1 HEMELYF
8 FIFGIFVELIILP
21 ATKPDIPGCH
31 FLETVNIS
39 SCLRLQNG
47 SYMYQN
53 IEVPEYL
60 TGQYDYITTELDY
73 NETVKS
79 HLRGCVCHL
88 KPCIW
93 ICCRFKDW
101 DESNSKCT
109 DGLMEKLT
117 GINPFLNV
125 TLINGSVVETNLL
138 KDFIV
143 LRDRMRFNDLW
154 GDEKYTLFKNGSIL
168 LNSENTVKFRGYD
181 CLHPNQFTS
190 GNTDSF
196 VAAFH
201 HKLYNVRYLLLKPG
215 IKERKRILCLS
226 EVSLVLTIAVYLHL
240 KKLRNLHGKCF
251 ICYMTASFM
260 HFFFLLLEAGPIHLQ
275 LCVLQGYVMMYFFI
289 AKFSWLLALSHQLW
303 RGFTSVNRVES
314 KYSFGAYST
323 FAWGLAAI
331 LTGVHFLI
339 DQIWDSDPN
348 KVEWV
353 SRIGW
358 ENCDYLDAGYYFVYI
373 IETPLEILIALNT
386 ILIMLTIITIIR
398 VKLSLRHFSDGNE
411 RARNLNSRMQ
421 TFRMFASLFIVM
433 DIQWSFRLTSIF
445 ADWNYLLTICIY
457 CDSGIGIIIFVLFV
471 LKRSTLKLL
480 MER

>member
-1 HEMELYF
+1 MELYS

-39 SCLRLQNG
+39 SWLRLQNG
-47 SYMYQN
+47 SYLYQD

-60 TGQYDYITTELDY
+60 TGQYDYITTELNY

-79 HLRGCVCHL
+79 HLRGCVCQL

-101 DESNSKCT
+101 DEPNSKCT
-109 DGLMEKLT
+109 DGLMEELAK
-117 GINPFLNV
+117 INPFLNV

-143 LRDRMRFNDLW
+143 LRDRLRFNDLW
-154 GDEKYTLFKNGSIL
+154 GDEKYTLFANGSIL
-168 LNSENTVKFRGYD
+168 LNSLNMFYFRGYD

-201 HKLYNVRYLLLKPG
+201 HELYNESSLSLKPG
-215 IKERKRILCLS
+215 QKEL
-226 EVSLVLTIAVYLHL
+226 YLHL

-260 HFFFLLLEAGPIHLQ
+260 HFFFPLLEEGPIHFQ
-275 LCVLQGYVMMYFFI
+275 LCVLQGYTMIYFII

-314 KYSFGAYST
+314 EYSFGAYST
-323 FAWGLAAI
+323 FAWGSAAI
-331 LTGVHFLI
+331 LTGVPFLI

-348 KVEWV
+348 KVDWV
-353 SRIGW
+353 SHIGW
-358 ENCDYLDAGYYFVYI
+358 ENCDYLVF
-373 IETPLEILIALNT
+373 
-386 ILIMLTIITIIR
+386 
-398 VKLSLRHFSDGNE
+398 GNGE
-411 RARNLNSRMQ
+411 N
-421 TFRMFASLFIVM
+421 
-433 DIQWSFRLTSIF
+433 DI
-445 ADWNYLLTICIY
+445 
-457 CDSGIGIIIFVLFV
+457 
-471 LKRSTLKLL
+471 
-480 MER
+480 